1 MEKNHQEFTAIP
13 MLAWKRALNKDDD
26 DDDDDPVRFQF
37 SSAPEIKK
45 LALA

>member
-1 MEKNHQEFTAIP
+1 MEKNHQELTALP
-13 MLAWKRALNKDDD
+13 MLAWKRALNKDD

-45 LALA
+45 LVLA